1 METQAARKQIKS
13 KQMRTGEPMAHS
25 GGAGDSELLQVVHE
39 HLQADVVCQDR
50 STGLLRWGGG
60 ADLCKHSV

>member
-1 METQAARKQIKS
+1 
-13 KQMRTGEPMAHS
+13 MAHS

-39 HLQADVVCQDR
+39 HLQADVVCQDW
-50 STGLLRWGGG
+50 STGLLRWGG

>member
-1 METQAARKQIKS
+1 
-13 KQMRTGEPMAHS
+13 MRTGEPMAHS

-50 STGLLRWGGG
+50 STGLLRWGG